1 MTLSALQGFFLGTL
15 RGRLI
20 IGVALVHAAMM
31 TLFIVDLTGRQ
42 RALLLDRQE
51 QDAKALAQTLSTSAA
66 AWLAANDIA
75 GLQELVEIQRRYP
88 ELIFAILTDGGGH
101 ILAHTEQAR
110 RGQYLHGL
118 PSKAELTVISKSAEL
133 VDVAAPAL
141 LGGRLVG
148 WVRVGIGQAAA
159 ANTLAG
165 IIRNGVLYA
174 LAAIVI
180 GSVIAWR
187 MGRRIT
193 KRLYAVQE
201 TINAV
206 RAGDHAARSMLTGS
220 DEAALL
226 AREFNAMLDTLAERD
241 AELRAGEENF
251 RSLIENS
258 PVAIAVTG
266 ADNALQ
272 LLSKK
277 FIEVFGYT
285 IENIPDIGHWWPL
298 AYPEPEYRAA
308 VMTEWFARVEK
319 AVATKGAITPM
330 EATVICKDGAQ
341 RQVEFH
347 MSPIGS
353 RALTTFIDITDRK
366 QAEEKLK
373 RIEWMLSDRQALSRA
388 DQLAGAMGQWYGDLT
403 ELNRQGI
410 IRAAIGQDT
419 LMGMMKEYQNLLET
433 SGAVYEKNGDY
444 ALGIFTSKWCR
455 MLDSA
460 SRRLCRT
467 DDNGE
472 ALRSGKWL
480 CHESRW
486 SCCAQ
491 ESIAKGVPVD
501 TACHGGI
508 RLYSV
513 PILAGD
519 EVIGSIN
526 VGYGDPPRD
535 SVRLREIAGLYQ
547 VDYEA
552 LRKEARAY
560 DSRPPYIV
568 EMAKKH
574 LQSTAK
580 LIGELVGRKRAEE
593 ELRKLNAALEERV
606 MARTAELEKKTVELE
621 NANKLFVGR
630 ELRMI
635 ELKKTI
641 QELEAKT
648 ER

>member
-75 GLQELVEIQRRYP
+75 GLQELLEIQRRYP

-277 FIEVFGYT
+277 FIEVLGYT
-285 IENIPDIGHWWPL
+285 IEDIPDIGHWWPL

-403 ELNRQGI
+403 ELNRPGI

-508 RLYSV
+508 RLYAV

-560 DSRPPYIV
+560 DSRPPYII